1 MAHPLL
7 KKSQQKREEPQLG
20 EPKLVQSET
29 AREIPIAQAL
39 TGETVADTLIRA
51 RQQLGQDLKS
61 IAEVLCIRYAY
72 LDAIERG
79 QYENLP
85 GPTYAVGFMRTY
97 ADYLGLDGDEIVE
110 RFKNEVEGLDSQ
122 TKLHFPTPAPEGK
135 MPGGAVFLVAALL
148 FAGAY
153 GVWFYLSNQGESLG
167 DLVAPVPA
175 QLQRMVDGGSTPTQP
190 SPSAATQSAPVA
202 TAPAPSTPAATA
214 PAVIGPATSTQDPA
228 APQAGSPVVQSE
240 AASESAPADAAPTAG
255 TSPVATAPASMTSTV
270 PAPTASATA
279 PSAATTSLPALQP
292 EASTAAR
299 GSAGQASTV
308 PTPTAPTSTAAA
320 PTSAAQ
326 APVATPVQGAPT
338 QSQAAASQ
346 PETPA
351 GTTAAPAAE
360 APAATVSSTS
370 PFAIPAAP
378 DSGASAADFLTNHQP
393 TVYGEENADA
403 RIVLKA
409 TQDAWVQVRDR
420 EGNLLL
426 TRVLRVG
433 DSYKVPNQADL
444 TLLTGNAGGLE
455 ITVDGGRLPAL
466 GPVGAVRRNIPL
478 DPEALRGGA
487 GRQP

>member
-1 MAHPLL
+1 VAHPLL
-7 KKSQQKREEPQLG
+7 KKSDHKREEPKLG
-20 EPKLVQSET
+20 EPKLVQSG
-29 AREIPIAQAL
+29 AAPEIPIAQAL
-39 TGETVADTLIRA
+39 TGESVADTLIRA
-51 RQQLGQDLKS
+51 RQQLGQDLRS
-61 IAEVLCIRYAY
+61 IAEVLCIRYSY

-97 ADYLGLDGDEIVE
+97 ADYLGLDGDLIVE

-167 DLVAPVPA
+167 DLVAPVPE
-175 QLQRMVDGGSTPTQP
+175 QLQQMVDGGTSPAESPAPATP
-190 SPSAATQSAPVA
+190 APVA
-202 TAPAPSTPAATA
+202 
-214 PAVIGPATSTQDPA
+214 QDPA
-228 APQAGSPVVQSE
+228 APQAGSPVAETPAQ
-240 AASESAPADAAPTAG
+240 SESAPAEAVPPAAMTPSGEAPAAPG
-255 TSPVATAPASMTSTV
+255 EATPPAVVEAP
-270 PAPTASATA
+270 
-279 PSAATTSLPALQP
+279 QP
-292 EASTAAR
+292 ESPQPESPPAAR
-299 GSAGQASTV
+299 GAAGQNPV
-308 PTPTAPTSTAAA
+308 PATEAP
-320 PTSAAQ
+320 AAQ
-326 APVATPVQGAPT
+326 AP
-338 QSQAAASQ
+338 
-346 PETPA
+346 
-351 GTTAAPAAE
+351 AAPAAPADQGVVALRPSAPQADQPATASAPE
-360 APAATVSSTS
+360 APTTETSAETPAAPPTS
-370 PFAIPAAP
+370 PYAIPAAP
-378 DSGASAADFLTNHQP
+378 DGGASATAFLMNHQP

-403 RIVLKA
+403 RVVLKA

-455 ITVDGGRLPAL
+455 ISVDGGRLPAL

-478 DPEALRGGA
+478 DPEALRSGA
-487 GRQP
+487 GQQP